1 MKVPRG
7 EIKKDQEGR
16 SQGNANSTQYQTE
29 DKKTAR
35 VQHGH

>member
-7 EIKKDQEGR
+7 EMKKVPGR
-16 SQGNANSTQYQTE
+16 KEVRKRSQYQTE

-35 VQHGH
+35 VQRGH